1 MFKLGTSVNPIKIN
15 TPSLGAR
22 MTTACPVRY
31 QTSFNGELSLREFSG
46 ILNFGVTSL
55 KLDLAASMPKC
66 SEILKMVH

>member
-1 MFKLGTSVNPIKIN
+1 MI
-15 TPSLGAR
+15 
-22 MTTACPVRY
+22 TACPVRY